1 MSFTLHQLD
10 VFAEVAKQ
18 KSMTKAAEKLFMSQ
32 PAVSIQVK
40 KIQEHFGV
48 DLFEVI
54 GKELYLTEAGKELY
68 EAQKNIKKEVNSLEM
83 ALSEIKGMMRGS
95 LNVAVVST
103 AKYFMPYI
111 LGAFRSKFDK
121 IKISLKVTDRNE
133 VKELLRENV
142 CDLAVF
148 SVLPPE
154 LDLEAVEF
162 LENPLLMA
170 SAPDHPLALKK
181 NIDFKE
187 LEAYRFLIREPG
199 SGTRMVMQQLFESN
213 NISPEIVMELGTNEA
228 VKQAIMAGIG
238 ISLISK
244 YSLTLEESV
253 GKISVLDV
261 NDLPYVNTWKLVYP
275 KGKRLSPAA
284 KNFIEFTTTASLRD
298 ILK

>member
-40 KIQEHFGV
+40 KLQDHFGTN
-48 DLFEVI
+48 LFEVI
-54 GKELYLTEAGKELY
+54 SKELFLTEAGKELY
-68 EAQKNIKKEVNSLEM
+68 EAQKNIRKEINNLEM
-83 ALSEIKGMMRGS
+83 ALSEIKGMLKGT

-111 LGAFRSKFDK
+111 LGAYRSKYEK
-121 IKISLKVTDRNE
+121 IKISLKVTNRNE
-133 VKELLRENV
+133 VKELLRDNL

-148 SVLPPE
+148 SELPDE
-154 LDLEAVEF
+154 LDIEAVEF
-162 LENPLLMA
+162 LSNPLLMA
-170 SAPDHPLALKK
+170 SAPDHPLADKK
-181 NIDFKE
+181 NLNFND
-187 LEAYRFLIREPG
+187 LEEYPFLIRESG
-199 SGTRMVMQQLFESN
+199 SGTRIVMQRLFDHY
-213 NISPEIVMELGTNEA
+213 NIEPDIVMELGNNEA

-261 NDLPYVNTWKLVYP
+261 KGLPYINQWKLVYR

-284 KNFIEFTTTASLRD
+284 QNFIDFTMTANLKD

>member
-18 KSMTKAAEKLFMSQ
+18 KSMTKASEKLFMSQ

-40 KIQEHFGV
+40 KLQDHFGIN
-48 DLFEVI
+48 LFEVI
-54 GKELYLTEAGKELY
+54 GKELFLTEAGKELY
-68 EAQKNIKKEVNSLEM
+68 YAQKSIKKELNNLEM
-83 ALSEIKGMMRGS
+83 TLSEMKGMLKGT
-95 LNVAVVST
+95 LNIAVVST

-111 LGAFRSKFDK
+111 LGAYRSKYEN
-121 IKISLKVTDRNE
+121 IRISLKVTDRNE
-133 VKELLRENV
+133 VKDLLRNNL

-148 SVLPPE
+148 SELPDE
-154 LDLEAVEF
+154 LDLESVDF
-162 LENPLLMA
+162 LSNQLMMA
-170 SAPDHPLALKK
+170 SSPHHPLAKQK
-181 NIDFKE
+181 DIDFKI
-187 LEAYRFLIREPG
+187 LGKYAFLIREPG
-199 SGTRMVMQQLFESN
+199 SGTRLVMQRLFDQY
-213 NISPEIVMELGTNEA
+213 NISPNIVMELGTNEA

-244 YSLTLEESV
+244 YSLTLEQEL

-261 NDLPYVNTWKLVYP
+261 KDLPYKNNWKMVYP

-284 KNFIEFTTTASLRD
+284 QNFIEFTVNASIKE

>member
-18 KSMTKAAEKLFMSQ
+18 KSMTKAAKKLFMSQ

-40 KIQEHFGV
+40 KLQGHFGV
-48 DLFEVI
+48 ELFEVI

-83 ALSEIKGMMRGS
+83 SLSEIKGMLKGS

-111 LGAFRSKFDK
+111 LGAYRSKFEK

-133 VKELLRENV
+133 VKELLQKNM

-148 SVLPPE
+148 SELPDEP
-154 LDLEAVEF
+154 DLEAVEF
-162 LENPLLMA
+162 LDNPLLMA
-170 SAPDHPLALKK
+170 ASPDHPLAKK
-181 NIDFKE
+181 KE
-187 LEAYRFLIREPG
+187 LNFKDLEAHPFLIREPG
-199 SGTRMVMQQLFESN
+199 SGTRMVMQRLLDEHA
-213 NISPEIVMELGTNEA
+213 IEPEIVMELGTNEA

-253 GKISVLDV
+253 GKISVLNV
-261 NDLPYVNTWKLVYP
+261 KDLPYINKWKLVYP

-284 KNFIEFTTTASLRD
+284 QNFIEFTTSNSLKK
-298 ILK
+298 ILA

>member
-40 KIQEHFGV
+40 KLQDHFGL

-54 GKELYLTEAGKELY
+54 GKELFLTQAGEELY
-68 EAQKNIKKEVNSLEM
+68 AAQKNIKKELNSLEM
-83 ALSEIKGMMRGS
+83 VFSEIKGMLKGS

-111 LGAFRSKFDK
+111 LGAYRSKFEM
-121 IKISLKVTDRNE
+121 IQISLKVADRNE
-133 VKELLRENV
+133 VRELLRNNL

-148 SVLPPE
+148 SELPE
-154 LDLEAVEF
+154 GLDLETVDF
-162 LENPLLMA
+162 LTNPLFMA
-170 SAPDHPLALKK
+170 CSPGHPLAEQKK
-181 NIDFKE
+181 VEFKD
-187 LEAYRFLIREPG
+187 LESYPFVIREPG
-199 SGTRMVMQQLFESN
+199 SGTRMVMQRLIDKQGIN
-213 NISPEIVMELGTNEA
+213 PEIVMELGTTEA
-228 VKQAIMAGIG
+228 VKQAIMAEIG

-244 YSLTLEESV
+244 YGFNLEEKA
-253 GKISVLDV
+253 GKISVIDV
-261 NDLPYVNTWKLVYP
+261 QGLPYINQWKLVYP

-284 KNFIEFTTTASLRD
+284 QNFIEFTKNQSMEDL
-298 ILK
+298 L

>member
-18 KSMTKAAEKLFMSQ
+18 KSMTRAAEKLFMSQ

-40 KIQEHFGV
+40 KLQEHFGV

-54 GKELYLTEAGKELY
+54 GKELFLTQAGKELY
-68 EAQKNIKKEVNSLEM
+68 EAQKNIRKEVNSLEM
-83 ALSEIKGMMRGS
+83 ALSEIKGMLKGK
-95 LNVAVVST
+95 LNLAVVST

-111 LGAFRSKFDK
+111 LGAYRSKFEN

-133 VKELLRENV
+133 VKDLLKRNM

-148 SVLPPE
+148 SELPE
-154 LDLEAVEF
+154 DIDLESVEF
-162 LENPLLMA
+162 LDNPLLMA
-170 SAPDHPLALKK
+170 SAPDHPMAVKK
-181 NIDFKE
+181 NLNFRD
-187 LEAYRFLIREPG
+187 LEKYPFLFREPG
-199 SGTRMVMQQLFESN
+199 SGTRLVMQRLIDEH
-213 NISPEIVMELGTNEA
+213 NIEPNVIMELGTNEA

-244 YSLTLEESV
+244 YSMTLEASV
-253 GKISVLDV
+253 GKISMLDV
-261 NDLPYVNTWKLVYP
+261 KELPYINRWKMVYP

-284 KNFIEFTTTASLRD
+284 QNFIDFTVNSDMRK
-298 ILK
+298 ILN